1 MQEKENFSFSVFST
15 GSFVQHFQLRE
26 GHDGL
31 LSVAEDVPLVK
42 KKSHNL
48 TT

>member
-15 GSFVQHFQLRE
+15 GNFVQHFQLRE

-31 LSVAEDVPLVK
+31 LSVAEVPLVK